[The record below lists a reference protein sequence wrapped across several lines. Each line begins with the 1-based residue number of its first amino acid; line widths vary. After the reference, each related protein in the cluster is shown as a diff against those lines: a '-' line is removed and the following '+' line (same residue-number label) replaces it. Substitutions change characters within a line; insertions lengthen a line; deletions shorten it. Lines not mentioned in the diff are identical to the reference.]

1 MHVNAGLDKL
11 VKLNLKDNDIKPSY
25 RWGI

>member
-11 VKLNLKDNDIKPSY
+11 VKINFNNDPFQY
-25 RWGI
+25 DR